1 MQLEIG
7 GKKMFRATVIAG
19 SLVFLSAGYCQ
30 TSARLSFDAA
40 SVLPAKPSNDGPS
53 ITGGP
58 GTKDPE
64 RVRYH
69 YLTLKNLVMIAY
81 DVKGFQVAGP
91 GWIDTERFEI
101 SATMPPET
109 TKEQFRTMLQNL
121 LADRF
126 QLAVHRETRKLPIYT
141 LVVTKN
147 GPKLKESTPVAA
159 TENDGEPAEPPAVP
173 ARPKIGADGFP
184 VIAEKRVGLFT
195 MMMPGR
201 TRLTAQQQ
209 TMQDLANRLTTVL
222 ARPVTDETGL
232 TAKYDFVLTFTLE
245 GANTPGT
252 MAPVASGGDTT
263 NTYVPDGEAPQDLFT
278 AIQSQLGLRLTSNT
292 GPVST
297 VVIDH
302 IERTP
307 TGN

>member
-1 MQLEIG
+1 MLRG
-7 GKKMFRATVIAG
+7 TVIAG

-30 TSARLSFDAA
+30 TYRRLSFDAA
-40 SVLPAKPSNDGPS
+40 SVLPAKQSNDEPS
-53 ITGGP
+53 ISGGP
-58 GTKDPE
+58 GGKDPG

-81 DVKGFQVAGP
+81 DVKGFQVTGP

-109 TKEQFRTMLQNL
+109 TQEQFRTMLQNL

-126 QLAVHRETRKLPIYT
+126 QLAAHRVTKEQPVYA

-147 GPKLKESTPVAA
+147 GPKLTESTPAA
-159 TENDGEPAEPPAVP
+159 LTENDGASGEPPAVP

-209 TMQDLANRLTTVL
+209 TMQDLANRLTSVL

-232 TAKYDFVLTFTLE
+232 RAKYDFVLTFTLE
-245 GANTPGT
+245 GADTPNT
-252 MAPVASGGDTT
+252 MAPVARGGDTT
-263 NTYVPDGEAPQDLFT
+263 NTYVPDGEAPEDLFT
-278 AIQSQLGLRLTSNT
+278 GIQTQLGLRLASHM
-292 GPVST
+292 GSVAT